1 MGEGRFAVG
10 GEVSAPR
17 VSGKLARMENMGTMW
32 MVRAGEGGRLFE
44 EWMREKCV
52 AIGWEV
58 GDLSEL
64 KREGALD
71 ELKGRLRA
79 ADPDWKGGRVDNA
92 AGQIFRFR
100 FEIEE
105 GAPVVAYN
113 VSTRLYR
120 VGVVASPYRYAPDKE
135 YQHQRGVE
143 WNQSVSRDVLSPSA
157 RNSLGS
163 ILTIFKIPKEVAD
176 ELLGDSLVASHAPLI
191 DESSAEE
198 AQAGELEV
206 LKDDF
211 AAKAREFTKDKLLSL
226 DWEQMQELF
235 AGILRAMGYKG
246 FVSPR
251 GADRGRDI
259 VASSDG
265 LGLEDPKIVVEV
277 KHRKG
282 QMGAPEMRSFLG
294 GLRPGEK
301 GVYVS
306 TGGFTREARYEA
318 ERANHPLTLVDAERL
333 VDLVGEFYDRF
344 DIDTRVLIPLKKV
357 YWPV

>member
-1 MGEGRFAVG
+1 MGERRFAFG
-10 GEVSAPR
+10 GEVGAWR
-17 VSGKLARMENMGTMW
+17 VSGKLARMENNGTMW

-71 ELKGRLRA
+71 ELKGMLRVA
-79 ADPDWKGGRVDNA
+79 YPDWKGGRVDNA

-100 FEIEE
+100 FEIEV
-105 GAPVVAYN
+105 GAPVVAYD
-113 VSTRLYR
+113 VSTRLYH
-120 VGVVASPYRYAPDKE
+120 VGQVASPYRYAPDKE
-135 YQHQRGVE
+135 YRHERAVT

-163 ILTIFKIPKEVAD
+163 ALTIFKIPKEVAD
-176 ELLGDSLVASHAPLI
+176 ELAGNSSVVSHAPLT
-191 DESSAEE
+191 DEFSVEE

-211 AAKAREFTKDKLLSL
+211 EAKAREFTKDKLLSL

-235 AGILRAMGYKG
+235 AGILHAMGYKG

>member
-1 MGEGRFAVG
+1 MGQRCFAFG
-10 GEVSAPR
+10 GEVGVAR
-17 VSGKLARMENMGTMW
+17 VSGKLAPMENTSTMW

-58 GDLSEL
+58 GDLSDL

-71 ELKGRLRA
+71 ALKQMLRA
-79 ADPDWKGGRVDNA
+79 AYPDWKGGRVGNA

-105 GAPVVAYN
+105 GTPVLAYD

-120 VGVVASPYRYAPDKE
+120 VGVVVSPYRYSADKE
-135 YQHQRGVE
+135 YQHERAVE

-157 RNSLGS
+157 RNLLGS
-163 ILTIFKIPKEVAD
+163 ALTIFKIPKEVAD
-176 ELLGDSLVASHAPLI
+176 ELSGASPVASPTLLSE
-191 DESSAEE
+191 DFSAEE

-211 AAKAREFTKDKLLSL
+211 EAKAREFTKDKLLSL